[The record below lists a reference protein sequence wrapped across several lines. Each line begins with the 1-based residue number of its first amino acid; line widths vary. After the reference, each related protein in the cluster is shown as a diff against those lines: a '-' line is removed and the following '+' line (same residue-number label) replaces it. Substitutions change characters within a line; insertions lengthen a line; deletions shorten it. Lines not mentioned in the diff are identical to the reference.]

1 MAGGQTHSDLRHP
14 NSLGEVVGVGG
25 SVVVLSVSDVLH
37 VRGRGWVSKTNPS
50 PKNMQQVEDLCRA
63 CLAADV

>member
-14 NSLGEVVGVGG
+14 NGLGEVVGGGG

-37 VRGRGWVSKTNPS
+37 VRGRGWVGI
-50 PKNMQQVEDLCRA
+50 KNQSVTQKHA
-63 CLAADV
+63 